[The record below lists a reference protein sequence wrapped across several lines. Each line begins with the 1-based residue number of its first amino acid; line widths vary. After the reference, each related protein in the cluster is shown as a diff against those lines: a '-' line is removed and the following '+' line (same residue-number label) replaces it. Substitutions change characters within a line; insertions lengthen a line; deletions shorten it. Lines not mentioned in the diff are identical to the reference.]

1 MNPVRRPRACG
12 TSRPRRTAALPALV
26 LATVAVTGACQ
37 VSTGTAD
44 GMRTAELR
52 GAGTPRTVVG
62 RIAERN
68 DRIEALCRACPDQDK
83 HP

>member
-1 MNPVRRPRACG
+1 MNPVRKPRACG
-12 TSRPRRTAALPALV
+12 TSRLRAAAALPALV
-26 LATVAVTGACQ
+26 LATVAVAGACQ

-52 GAGTPRTVVG
+52 GAGTPRTAVG

-68 DRIEALCRACPDQDK
+68 DRIEALCRACPDQDR